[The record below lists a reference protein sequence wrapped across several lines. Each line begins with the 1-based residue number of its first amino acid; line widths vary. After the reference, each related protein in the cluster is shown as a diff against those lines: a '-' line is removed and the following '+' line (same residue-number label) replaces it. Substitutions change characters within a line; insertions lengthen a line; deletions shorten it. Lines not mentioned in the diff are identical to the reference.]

1 MKNGKTNS
9 VKCFLPSFLT
19 LSRGMCARRSACGLW
34 PVIHL
39 RLPTLLEARLVGL
52 KMITLPGVLRIPLS
66 EYGLYSCP
74 LLWKHHEAP
83 SYLSGPC
90 PGRGSLGH
98 LPPTPR
104 TGCFP
109 VIPDFVPQACVLDV
123 KSRHVLIVQ
132 ENLCLAGG
140 GALQATGLA
149 GPLHLCGPLKT
160 VSPI

>member
-83 SYLSGPC
+83 SYLSGVPAQVEAALATS
-90 PGRGSLGH
+90 PP
-98 LPPTPR
+98 LP
-104 TGCFP
+104 
-109 VIPDFVPQACVLDV
+109 
-123 KSRHVLIVQ
+123 
-132 ENLCLAGG
+132 
-140 GALQATGLA
+140 GLA
-149 GPLHLCGPLKT
+149 AFLLFLTLCPKL
-160 VSPI
+160 VS